1 MKKGNK
7 ELVDFFQQHK
17 QWEKDELLASY
28 TTEVQQ
34 QLGFETVVPDDEIR
48 LTWGKNRELSGTLQD
63 FSSALYDKI
72 MEGVCNVIKT
82 A

>member
-1 MKKGNK
+1 MKKVSK
-7 ELVDFFQQHK
+7 ELVDFFQQNK
-17 QWEKDELLASY
+17 QWEKDELLAAY
-28 TTEVQQ
+28 VAEI
-34 QLGFETVVPDDEIR
+34 QLQMGFETIVPDDEIR
-48 LTWGKNRELSGTLQD
+48 LMWGHHKALSGTLQD